1 MQWLGK
7 HQEMIVDAEQ
17 YRELAA
23 RYREYGDIEL
33 QELAADAADLT
44 EAAQQALMAEMQSR
58 KLSPKVK
65 EAPKRE
71 RPTLDGPDMPS
82 LRDFAPLAPAECVW
96 EFPHVEDAAAASRAL
111 AAQGI
116 ESVVIPAGS
125 TVGDM
130 RPPRLVVGPADVE
143 HADLILSRPI
153 AAKFFDESADKDT
166 YVEPVCPACSAPEPL
181 LEAVEP
187 ANQWLCEACGHIW
200 IDPLPEEA

>member
-1 MQWLGK
+1 
-7 HQEMIVDAEQ
+7 MIGDAEQ

-44 EAAQQALMAEMQSR
+44 ETAQQALMAEMQSR

-71 RPTLDGPDMPS
+71 RPALDGPDLPS
-82 LRDFAPLAPAECVW
+82 LRDFAPLAPEECVW

-111 AAQGI
+111 GAEGI
-116 ESVVIPAGS
+116 ESVVIPAGDV
-125 TVGDM
+125 VGDM
-130 RPPRLVVGPADVE
+130 RPPRLVVGPTDVE
-143 HADLILSRPI
+143 HADQILSRPI
-153 AAKFFDESADKDT
+153 AAKFYDESADKDT
-166 YVEPVCPACSAPEPL
+166 YVEPVCPACLAPEPL

-187 ANQWLCEACGHIW
+187 ANQWLCEACGHSW

>member
-1 MQWLGK
+1 
-7 HQEMIVDAEQ
+7 MIGDAQQ
-17 YRELAA
+17 YQELAA

-33 QELAADAADLT
+33 LELAAHAADLT
-44 EAAQQALMAEMQSR
+44 EPAQQALTAEMQSR
-58 KLSPKVK
+58 KLSPKPK

-71 RPTLDGPDMPS
+71 LPALDKSEMPT

-111 AAQGI
+111 AAEGI

-125 TVGDM
+125 SVGDM
-130 RPPRLVVGPADVE
+130 RAPRLVVGPSDME

-153 AAKFFDESADKDT
+153 AAKFYDESTDKDT

-187 ANQWLCEACGHIW
+187 ANRWLCEACGRTW